1 VFSLI
6 VPACV
11 NYGTPANCY
20 TKAAAIFLADLIIS
34 SLLVFT
40 LFFICGY
47 LGDLFHFEM
56 VVFSC

>member
-6 VPACV
+6 VPAYV

-20 TKAAAIFLADLIIS
+20 TKAAAIFLSDLIIS

-40 LFFICGY
+40 LFFDDRY
-47 LGDLFHFEM
+47 MNDPFHFEM

>member
-40 LFFICGY
+40 LFFDWG
-47 LGDLFHFEM
+47 
-56 VVFSC
+56 